1 VWISWFLAFVFAARI
16 LGLDESPPAE
26 RSREQDGVDPSGMN
40 FAVGGAGVV
49 EGTHEAPKLGTQVDK
64 FRRLVRHGIIDKDLT
79 DSVALIAFSGK
90 RDYARVNDMTSSEI
104 NAMAQDVTD
113 KIADAV
119 EQLMDLGVE
128 KVLVSTLPPIGCTPW
143 LSRSS
148 DHSGSSCDSQK
159 VSSIHNAYLE
169 EKVFNDAA
177 VFNLDLTTMFKRLTS
192 GSGSLSKK
200 FKHKLE
206 PCCEIFDQ
214 SEYCGQMEDGVAAY
228 SLCSTPDKYFYW
240 DDINPTHAGWKAV
253 VKELEESIKNFL

>member
-1 VWISWFLAFVFAARI
+1 MKIRFEHNSRSTPSVTAVEKISR
-16 LGLDESPPAE
+16 
-26 RSREQDGVDPSGMN
+26 
-40 FAVGGAGVV
+40 
-49 EGTHEAPKLGTQVDK
+49 VDK
-64 FRRLVRHGIIDKDLT
+64 VVSNVPFKHKTG
-79 DSVALIAFSGK
+79 LI
-90 RDYARVNDMTSSEI
+90 
-104 NAMAQDVTD
+104 VTD
-113 KIADAV
+113 KRRNERLEAPSEHFRNTLDGAILK
-119 EQLMDLGVE
+119 QMMDLGVE

-148 DHSGSSCDSQK
+148 DYSSSCDSHK
-159 VSSIHNAYLE
+159 VASIHNAYLE
-169 EKVFNDAA
+169 EKVFKDAA
-177 VFNLDLTTMFKRLTS
+177 VFNLDLKTMFKRLTS